1 MVEIC
6 RNIYPN
12 SCNSARYRVRVNEHT
27 LRKNNHHYHHKA
39 FLIFSCPVPAWV
51 LWSVHGAECLSLLLS
66 ASEWLLP
73 KGRNLSRVLE
83 FSLPLNLPPCFPLS
97 LCTTPHVL
105 SSSPCPIL
113 HIQIIGLNYLMQT
126 NMRWCILIRIRPSC
140 RHQNAQN
147 NNLLNDME
155 IEGFFFLS

>member
-1 MVEIC
+1 MWTWWKFVVIFIPIPGTEWGLM
-6 RNIYPN
+6 NIPWGK
-12 SCNSARYRVRVNEHT
+12 T
-27 LRKNNHHYHHKA
+27 TITTTTKL
-39 FLIFSCPVPAWV
+39 FSCFPALSPPYWV

-126 NMRWCILIRIRPSC
+126 NMRWCILTRIRFSC

-147 NNLLNDME
+147 NNLLSDME
-155 IEGFFFLS
+155 IEVFFFS